1 MPQLGHNLQLIH
13 FEQGHNYSL
22 AVIKAKSLY
31 QLRFICYNLKL
42 IDLITILHRY
52 LYHMIKTTMLGIH
65 STVQIGAINMYI
77 IIYIYHMI
85 KHHSTYSCE

>member
-31 QLRFICYNLKL
+31 QLMYLWFICYNLKL

-52 LYHMIKTTMLGIH
+52 LYHMIKTIMLGIH

-77 IIYIYHMI
+77 IIYISHD
-85 KHHSTYSCE
+85 